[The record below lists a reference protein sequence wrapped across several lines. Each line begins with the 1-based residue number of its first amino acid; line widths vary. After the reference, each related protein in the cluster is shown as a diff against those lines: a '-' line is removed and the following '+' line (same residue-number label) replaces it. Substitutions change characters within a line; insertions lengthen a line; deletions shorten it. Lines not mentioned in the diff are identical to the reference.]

1 MATADE
7 YPRPDWRRPDLNWL
21 SLNGTWALAYDDGDV
36 GLDQG
41 WHRNG
46 IPDKTIESSKA
57 EDLVPKRPI
66 EVPFVFQSE
75 ASQIHESGAHEVLW
89 YERRFH
95 DIRSEQEIRSG
106 NRLVLRFGAVD
117 YIAKVYVDGTNVGE
131 HRGGHVPFE
140 FDITE
145 SLGSESEHHLI
156 VRVFDSAYD
165 LTQPRGKQYWG
176 PKPESIFYTPSS
188 GIWQSVW
195 LESVPRLRIADSSH
209 GTIIRSHNIE
219 KGELDVRVAIL
230 GRRAGEACSIE
241 VGMALEGVPVDVPI
255 RKKLPRDENF
265 VRFSCNVRFTEDQ
278 QSRLRPDFLESAPT
292 TDRSCWRDGVAL
304 WSPEH
309 PILYRVVIR
318 LYDANDNLIDK
329 IKTTTGMRSIEWE
342 RGDGTFRLN
351 GKPYFQALL
360 LDQGYW
366 PETLMTPPSAE
377 ALKEDIILS
386 KSMGFNGCRKHQ
398 KVEDPAFFYWADQL
412 GFLVWGEMA
421 SAYRFSV
428 DYVDRFDEEWM
439 AMVMRDINHPS
450 VVTWTIANES
460 WGYPDL
466 TNNASILT
474 EPFGALASHSY
485 ANWISRSGRGIT
497 YEVYTIARRPWTLR
511 DRSTTT
517 VDGSMSSPICRLF
530 TIMQM
535 PRAWRKDARV
545 YKASWVEVSLL
556 FDDSR

>member
-1 MATADE
+1 MATADN

-21 SLNGTWALAYDDGDV
+21 SLNGTWTLAYDDQDI
-36 GLDQG
+36 GLEQG
-41 WHRNG
+41 WHRKR
-46 IPDKTIESSKA
+46 IPDKAVESDKA
-57 EDLVPKRPI
+57 DDLVPKRPI

-89 YERRFH
+89 YERQFH
-95 DIRSEQEIRSG
+95 DIRSEEETRSG
-106 NRLVLRFGAVD
+106 DQLVLRFGAVD
-117 YIAKVYVDGTNVGE
+117 YITKVYVDGANVGE

-145 SLGSESEHHLI
+145 SLGSDSEHRLI

-278 QSRLRPDFLESAPT
+278 QSRLRPDFLESAPI
-292 TDRSCWRDGVAL
+292 TDPSCWRDGVGL

-309 PILYRVVIR
+309 PTLYRVVIR

-329 IKTTTGMRSIEWE
+329 VKTTTGMRSIEWE
-342 RGDGTFRLN
+342 RGDGAFRLN

-366 PETLMTPPSAE
+366 RKTLMTPPSTG
-377 ALKEDIILS
+377 ALKEDIMLS

-421 SAYRFSV
+421 SAYGFSV

-439 AMVMRDINHPS
+439 EMVRRDINHPC
-450 VVTWTIANES
+450 VVTWTVANES

-466 TNNASILT
+466 TNNASTLT
-474 EPFGALASHSY
+474 E
-485 ANWISRSGRGIT
+485 
-497 YEVYTIARRPWTLR
+497 
-511 DRSTTT
+511 
-517 VDGSMSSPICRLF
+517 LF
-530 TIMQM
+530 
-535 PRAWRKDARV
+535 
-545 YKASWVEVSLL
+545 ESLD
-556 FDDSR
+556 FHTDTS